1 MANTANSSTL
11 TTNFNVS
18 PYYDDYDPSKGYYRL
33 LFKPGRAVQ
42 ARELT
47 QIQTVLQNQVA
58 RVGKHLFK
66 EGSIVLPGLY
76 DIYSSSSTN
85 GSIAYIKVRDV
96 DNSNNEVNIS
106 EFQDQTVRGATS
118 NVTAVISFVMDGA
131 EGNVNTKTIYVDY
144 TSVSNTNTQIRT
156 FQTGETLIAN
166 VGNLVVANTA
176 NNIGRASAF
185 RITEG
190 VFFAKDHFIHFP
202 SQGIILDRYNE
213 NPSCKVGFRITE
225 SIVDYSDDLSL
236 LDPAL
241 ESSNYSAPGA
251 DRLKLHASLQV
262 LDFADTEG
270 APDFVT
276 LFTIRDGVI
285 QTTNERTEYNILGDE
300 MAKRTFDESGHY
312 YVKGMDLSVREHLD
326 TGLNG
331 GYLASA
337 NGGNSLFLS
346 VQVSPGVAYVQGYEV
361 GKLVPTY
368 IDLGKAREYKNVNS
382 QLASAAMGSYVTVK
396 EVTGSWGMDRGTLI
410 DLYDTAQGR
419 LTTSKWSTGAQ
430 TGNRIGTAK
439 LMSIEY
445 NTGTMGTPNGKFD
458 IYLSD
463 IRMIGSNVFSNVRS
477 IYYDNASGTA
487 DMGADI
493 VLSTSTNT
501 AVLQAASLNPLLY
514 FVGSDWTKTLKPENV
529 SDTTFI
535 YKQTT
540 AVSNVASGSFNVSL
554 PAGASQFPYGTATLS
569 DTQRREIIVALGAD
583 ANVAM
588 SGTVSNSGTT
598 IIGSGTAFDTR
609 LNVGDKIS
617 ITGVAGVYYIGSI
630 SNSTYMT
637 VTTALATSASGAAF
651 TKTYKNGDIIDLT
664 TIGATSAQQREVTA
678 TPTQL
683 SFALREV
690 MQGGAIPATVTYKV
704 SATSAPQLGKTLR
717 SDRFVRIN
725 VANSGANTAGPF
737 GLGIADVFRIKEI
750 RSSATQFTAN
760 TEGAN
765 VMSQFIFD
773 TGQRDTHYDHA
784 SISPK
789 VPIANNTHLLVRLDY
804 FVPDYTVGKGFFSVD
819 SYPID
824 DGNTTSTTIN
834 TAQIPVYKSPTSG
847 ATYDLRNYLDF
858 RPVKTQTASDAT
870 TVAASSISPAQANT
884 YQQDANGLRLPAPY
898 SQISYDYEYYL
909 GRKDVIVLNKTGTFQ
924 VVRGVSAASP
934 VTPQVQDDM
943 MAIGTITVTPYPSI
957 SRFYANQINRKELA
971 VNAKKTAPVRFTM
984 RDIGVLKNRI
994 INLEKYAALSLLE
1007 KAAADMK
1014 ILDANGLDR
1023 FKNGIFVDTFSNHSL
1038 GATYNLD
1045 YNIVVDP
1052 KEKSIRPIYNMDSFY
1067 YEYLSGT
1074 NVTRTGDIVTLSYT
1088 EVPFITQTAVTTTR
1102 NTERTSWR
1110 YLGKVTLT
1118 PSEDVWVDTSYAPD
1132 MSVTFGPS
1140 DSEVAEM
1147 TGGVTT
1153 TWNSWQ
1159 QYITGYKV
1167 YAGTTASDASLIGSY
1182 TDFNSAQLAADAIR
1196 LDGDVTIETLYAS
1209 ERTGTENWTI
1219 VDEYTNSIGDKVID
1233 VALQPYIRPQVIKM
1247 FVQGIKPYAKYY
1259 TYFDNVNMTD
1269 YTTPLTEAEYNSANT
1284 IIDSTR
1290 EGSSLTAS
1298 ANGEC
1303 WLSLRLP
1310 ATSEKKFTTGTKQ
1323 VKITDA
1329 PNNTDDAT
1337 SLAIGYFFAQGLVQQ
1352 KQETIITTRQ
1362 VIDKESTIAAYKNDP
1377 SQLLN
1382 LDKIE
1387 PIVITNVITN
1397 TVIIEVAAPPPPPPP
1412 VEDPPP
1418 VFAGSDGGGGGDGGC
1433 MAYAFTVKAPR
1444 GEDGVFVT
1452 SVDVYFA
1459 DKHPT
1464 LGIWFE
1470 LLEVDEGGGITQNQ
1484 VPFSYVWK
1492 KTNEINISTDG
1503 LTNATRITFQAPIFL
1518 QNGKTYAFA
1527 IHPEAVNPNYYM
1539 WAARI
1544 GEIDINT
1551 GEAHNSRLYTGT
1563 LFTTNNGVIW
1573 GQVPDVDIAF
1583 VLNRASFSTNVD
1595 GIINLGNEPKE
1606 KLVLGNVSSSLTNIG
1621 ETFRSGDRL
1630 TLSIAGG
1637 TITEGNYLIGATSAV
1652 NSAVKTIETTYNMAN
1667 TGYVSGESL
1676 TVRRANGLV
1685 TAITASI
1692 SSITARANGVL
1703 QKSKETSANVRVT
1716 LNKSNGL
1723 FKANDYIIA
1732 ASYSNSGQILKA
1744 ENFRY
1749 SVIDVEPAY
1758 LKFNKSVVV
1767 FEMKTY
1773 SNTGVEGSFIHINPS
1788 ENYFFSDERAIYSRL
1803 NEVAS
1808 LSSARTNQLK
1818 VTMRT
1823 TTDYTSP
1830 VLDLARTHAI
1840 IVDNIIN
1847 ANVMNENL
1855 ASGGNLYN
1863 KYISKTVTLA
1873 EDQDAEDMR
1882 LVVTAYRP
1890 PTTDV
1895 KVWVKILHSEDG
1907 DLFSNRPW
1915 IELEKQDEG
1924 DTVYSSLANRDE
1936 FIEYEYAFPTA
1947 NMTGSLGEFQYRNAA
1962 NTATHTGYKYF
1973 AVKIGLT
1980 GENSAVVP
1988 RVADLRVIA
1997 LQI

>member
-1 MANTANSSTL
+1 
-11 TTNFNVS
+11 
-18 PYYDDYDPSKGYYRL
+18 
-33 LFKPGRAVQ
+33 
-42 ARELT
+42 
-47 QIQTVLQNQVA
+47 
-58 RVGKHLFK
+58 
-66 EGSIVLPGLY
+66 
-76 DIYSSSSTN
+76 
-85 GSIAYIKVRDV
+85 
-96 DNSNNEVNIS
+96 
-106 EFQDQTVRGATS
+106 
-118 NVTAVISFVMDGA
+118 
-131 EGNVNTKTIYVDY
+131 
-144 TSVSNTNTQIRT
+144 
-156 FQTGETLIAN
+156 
-166 VGNLVVANTA
+166 
-176 NNIGRASAF
+176 
-185 RITEG
+185 
-190 VFFAKDHFIHFP
+190 
-202 SQGIILDRYNE
+202 
-213 NPSCKVGFRITE
+213 
-225 SIVDYSDDLSL
+225 LSL

-262 LDFADTEG
+262 LPFDNTEA

-276 LFTIRDGVI
+276 LFTIKGGVI
-285 QTTNERTEYNILGDE
+285 QTINERPQYNILQDE
-300 MAKRTFDESGHY
+300 IAKRTFDESGHY
-312 YVKGMDLSVREHLD
+312 YVKGMDLAVREHLD
-326 TGLNG
+326 TGTNG
-331 GYLASA
+331 GFLPAA

-361 GKLVPTY
+361 GKLVPSFLA
-368 IDLGKAREYKNVNS
+368 IDKARDYKNVNS

-396 EVTGSWGMDRGTLI
+396 EVTGSWNMDRGTQI

-463 IRMIGSNVFSNVRS
+463 VRMIGSNTFANVRS
-477 IYYDNASGTA
+477 IYYDNTSGTA

-493 VLSTSTNT
+493 VLNTSTNT
-501 AVLQAASLNPLLY
+501 AVISAASLNPLLY
-514 FVGSDWTKTLKPENV
+514 FVGTDWTKTLKPGNV

-540 AVSNVASGSFNVSL
+540 AVSNVASGVFNVSL

-569 DTQRREIIVALGAD
+569 DSQRREIIVALGAD

-678 TPTQL
+678 TASQL

-737 GLGIADVFRIKEI
+737 SLGIPDVFRIKEI
-750 RSSATQFTAN
+750 RYHTSQFTAN
-760 TEGAN
+760 TEGSN

-773 TGQRDTHYDHA
+773 SGQRDTHYDHA
-784 SISPK
+784 TISPK

-804 FVPDYTVGKGFFSVD
+804 FVPDYTVGKGFFSID

-824 DGNTTSTTIN
+824 DGNTSSTTIN
-834 TAQIPVYKSPTSG
+834 TAEIPVYKSPLSG
-847 ATYDLRNYLDF
+847 ASYDLRNYLDF
-858 RPVKTQTASDAT
+858 RPVKTQTAADAT

-884 YQQDANGLRLPAPY
+884 FQQDANGLRLPAPF

-909 GRKDVIVLNKTGTFQ
+909 ARKDVVALLKSGQFTI
-924 VVRGVSAASP
+924 VRGVAASTP
-934 VTPQVQDDM
+934 VTPQIQDDM
-943 MAIGTITVTPYPSI
+943 MAIGTVTITPYPSI
-957 SRFYANQINRKELA
+957 SRFYANQINRKDLA
-971 VNAKKTAPVRFTM
+971 VSAKKTAPIRFTM

-1014 ILDANGLDR
+1014 VLDANGLDR
-1023 FKNGIFVDTFSNHSL
+1023 FKNGIFVDTFANHSL

-1052 KEKSIRPIYNMDSFY
+1052 QEKSIRPIYNMDSFY

-1074 NVTRTGDIVTLSYT
+1074 NVARNGDIVTLSYS

-1102 NTERTSWR
+1102 NTERTTWR
-1110 YLGKVTLT
+1110 FVGQVTLT
-1118 PSEDVWVDTSYAPD
+1118 PDQDVWVDTQYAPD

-1167 YAGTTASDASLIGSY
+1167 YAGTTASDAALIGSY
-1182 TDFNSAQLAADAIR
+1182 TDFNSAQLSADSIR
-1196 LDGDVTIETLYAS
+1196 LNSDVTIETLYAS

-1233 VALQPYIRPQVIKM
+1233 VAIQPYIRPQVIKM
-1247 FVQGIKPYAKYY
+1247 KAQGIKPYAKYY
-1259 TYFDNVNMTD
+1259 TYFDGVNMSD
-1269 YTTPLTEAEYNSANT
+1269 YVTPLTETEYTSANT

-1290 EGSSLTAS
+1290 EGGTLTAS

-1303 WLSLRLP
+1303 WMSLRLP
-1310 ATSEKKFTTGTKQ
+1310 ATSEKKFTTGTKE
-1323 VKITDA
+1323 VKITDS
-1329 PNNTDDAT
+1329 PNNSEDTTSFAT
-1337 SLAIGYFFAQGLVQQ
+1337 GYFFAQGLVQQ

-1362 VIDKESTIAAYKNDP
+1362 VINKTSTLSDAVTDP
-1377 SQLLN
+1377 STLLN
-1382 LDKIE
+1382 LNKIE
-1387 PIVITNVITN
+1387 PTVITEIITN
-1397 TVIIEVAAPPPPPPP
+1397 TVTIEVPVIVDPPPPPPP
-1412 VEDPPP
+1412 PEDTINT
-1418 VFAGSDGGGGGDGGC
+1418 VNMQIMNTNGGC

-1444 GEDGVFVT
+1444 DEDGIFVT
-1452 SVDVYFA
+1452 SFDVFFA

-1470 LLEVDEGGGITQNQ
+1470 ILEVDAGGGITRNQ
-1484 VPFSYVWK
+1484 VPFTYVWK
-1492 KTNEINISTDG
+1492 KTNEITISDDG
-1503 LTNATRITFQAPIFL
+1503 LTNATRITFQAPVFL

-1544 GEIDINT
+1544 GETDINT
-1551 GEAHNSRLYTGT
+1551 GEPHNSRIYNGT
-1563 LFTTNNGVIW
+1563 LYTTNNGVIW
-1573 GQVPDVDIAF
+1573 GQVPDVDLAF
-1583 VLNRASFSTNVD
+1583 VCYRASFSTNVD
-1595 GIINLGNEPKE
+1595 GIVNLGNEPKE
-1606 KLVLGNVSSSLTNIG
+1606 KLVLANVSSSLTNIG
-1621 ETFRSGDRL
+1621 ETFRNGDRL

-1637 TITEGNYLIGATSAV
+1637 TITEGNYLIGGTSTV
-1652 NSAVKTIETTYNMAN
+1652 NSAVKTIQTTYNMAN

-1685 TAITASI
+1685 TAITASV
-1692 SSITARANGVL
+1692 SSIAARANAVL
-1703 QKSKETSANVRVT
+1703 QKSKETSSNVRVT
-1716 LNKSNGL
+1716 MSKSNGL
-1723 FKANDYIIA
+1723 FAANDYIIA
-1732 ASYSNSGQILKA
+1732 ASYTNTGQIMKA

-1749 SVIDVEPAY
+1749 SVIDLEPSY
-1758 LKFNKSVVV
+1758 LKFNKTAVV

-1773 SNTGVEGSFIHINPS
+1773 SNTGIEGSWIHMNPS
-1788 ENYFFSDERAIYSRL
+1788 ENYTFTDERAIYSRM
-1803 NEVAS
+1803 NEIGQ
-1808 LSSARTNQLK
+1808 LSSARSNQVK
-1818 VTMRT
+1818 MTMRST
-1823 TTDYTSP
+1823 SNYVSP
-1830 VLDLARTHAI
+1830 VLDLARTHSI

-1882 LVVTAYRP
+1882 VVITAYRP

-1895 KVWVKILHSEDG
+1895 KVWVKVLHAEDG
-1907 DLFSNRPW
+1907 DIFAQRPW
-1915 IELEKQDEG
+1915 IELEKQSEG
-1924 DTVYSSLANRDE
+1924 DTVYSSLANRNE
-1936 FIEYEYAFPTA
+1936 FIEYEYAFPSA
-1947 NMTGSLGEFQYRNAA
+1947 NMTGSLGEFQYRNSA
-1962 NTATHTGYKYF
+1962 NVATHTGYKYF
-1973 AVKIGLT
+1973 AVKVGLT
-1980 GENSAVVP
+1980 GENSAVIP